1 MAAGFNAG
9 IRVNSSPKEEEAD
22 GGRWG
27 VKVLG

>member
-22 GGRWG
+22 GGWG